1 MKNER
6 VLVSE
11 VKEASKEVTKLAPPS
26 SQQSTS
32 LPFKGIRRGVE
43 RYSDAHHHS
52 TNGHLLPEAERTAR
66 EWTCGLCYGPVSYG
80 YLEHN
85 GSICHGCGTWAHW
98 DCLGVPP
105 EEGETMCLTCSTAK
119 TAKKHSK
126 AKSILKASEKQASKR
141 KYAVTEE
148 DEPDEESED
157 PDAEWDNV
165 AASDDEDSYSSA
177 W

>member
-1 MKNER
+1 
-6 VLVSE
+6 
-11 VKEASKEVTKLAPPS
+11 
-26 SQQSTS
+26 
-32 LPFKGIRRGVE
+32 
-43 RYSDAHHHS
+43 
-52 TNGHLLPEAERTAR
+52 
-66 EWTCGLCYGPVSYG
+66 
-80 YLEHN
+80 
-85 GSICHGCGTWAHW
+85 
-98 DCLGVPP
+98 
-105 EEGETMCLTCSTAK
+105 MCLTCSTAK

-165 AASDDEDSYSSA
+165 AVSDDEDSYSSV

>member
-1 MKNER
+1 MHRHTLNSFDQFASARQTDKAILQLAANAHDPAIRGLIVESLNEQQHEVNACHKSKSGMDFKRKLGEKKKIQAVVEAQRTKKMKNER

-85 GSICHGCGTWAHW
+85 GSI
-98 DCLGVPP
+98 
-105 EEGETMCLTCSTAK
+105 
-119 TAKKHSK
+119 
-126 AKSILKASEKQASKR
+126 
-141 KYAVTEE
+141 
-148 DEPDEESED
+148 
-157 PDAEWDNV
+157 
-165 AASDDEDSYSSA
+165 
-177 W
+177 